1 MQEYYT
7 AIIFLNIF
15 AMLITQLCIN
25 NSNTLTASRKRQFYK
40 LFNAIII
47 ASFCEWLGNYLQGSG
62 ETTRILHI
70 VVKAV
75 ELSVAP
81 SIGFFV
87 AWIIEKK
94 NRKAIYI
101 YLISHAIIE
110 VLSGFFGFIYFVDE
124 NSVYVHSEFYWIY
137 VMAYMISVVYAIWIV
152 LRNLK
157 RYQYNGGKYFFLVL
171 LFMLTGILIQTF
183 NSSLKV
189 DYVALGMAAIMIY
202 VFTLEMIYQTD
213 ELTGLVNRRGFENYI
228 AHLQDKCIL
237 LFIDVDSFKAIND
250 TYGHAY
256 GDAVL
261 RTIGSAI
268 LEEYARYGKCFRYG
282 GDEFCVVL
290 TEKLEQ
296 FDDSNKNINQK
307 LEQLRKQDGRLPT
320 ISIGY
325 AYYDQNCDNAMDSI
339 AEADRMMYVHK
350 NETKEEKSKTES
362 M

>member
-1 MQEYYT
+1 MQQYYT

-15 AMLITQLCIN
+15 AMLITQLCIS
-25 NSNTLTASRKRQFYK
+25 NSNTLTANRKKQFYK

-62 ETTRILHI
+62 SATRILHI

-75 ELSVAP
+75 EFSVAP
-81 SIGFFV
+81 SIGFFIS
-87 AWIIEKK
+87 WIIEKK

-101 YLISHAIIE
+101 YLISHAVIE

-124 NSVYVHSEFYWIY
+124 NSVYTHSQFYWIY
-137 VMAYMISVVYAIWIV
+137 VAAYMMSVVYAVWVV

-157 RYQYNGGKYFFLVL
+157 RYQYSGGNYFFLVL

-213 ELTGLVNRRGFENYI
+213 ELTELVNRRGFENYI
-228 AHLQDKCIL
+228 SHLQDKCIL
-237 LFIDVDSFKAIND
+237 LFIDVNFFKKIND

-256 GDAVL
+256 GDVVL
-261 RTIGSAI
+261 KTIGHTI
-268 LEEYARYGKCFRYG
+268 RKEYAKYGKCFRYG

-290 TEKLEQ
+290 TKELEQ
-296 FDDSNKNINQK
+296 IDYFNRDMKQQ
-307 LEQLRKQDGRLPT
+307 LEQLRKQDNRLPT

-325 AYYDQNCDNAMDSI
+325 AYYDQNCGNVMDSI
-339 AEADRMMYVHK
+339 RKADHMMYVHK
-350 NETKEEKSKTES
+350 NKIKEAVR
-362 M
+362 

>member
-7 AIIFLNIF
+7 EIIFLNIF

-25 NSNTLTASRKRQFYK
+25 NSNTLTTSRKRQFYK

-62 ETTRILHI
+62 GTTRILHI

-101 YLISHAIIE
+101 YLLSHAVIE
-110 VLSGFFGFIYFVDE
+110 VLSGFFGFIYSVDE
-124 NSVYVHSEFYWIY
+124 NSVYMHSECYWIY
-137 VMAYMISVVYAIWIV
+137 VVAYVMSVAYAIWIV

-213 ELTGLVNRRGFENYI
+213 ELTELVNRRGFENYI
-228 AHLQDKCIL
+228 SHLEDNCIL
-237 LFIDVDSFKAIND
+237 LFIDVDSFKKVND

-256 GDAVL
+256 GDFVL
-261 RTIGSAI
+261 KTIGRTIRN
-268 LEEYARYGKCFRYG
+268 EYAKYGKCFRYG
-282 GDEFCVVL
+282 GDEFCIVL
-290 TEKLEQ
+290 TKELDQIDNFNRNVKQ
-296 FDDSNKNINQK
+296 Q
-307 LEQLRKQDGRLPT
+307 LEQLRKQDNRLPT

-325 AYYDQNCDNAMDSI
+325 AYYDQNCGNVMDSI
-339 AEADRMMYVHK
+339 TEADHMMYVHK
-350 NETKEEKSKTES
+350 NKMKKTVRLES
-362 M
+362 I